1 MRSWGVAKFLTVVI
15 IVLLIL
21 PPAGARGVEKPV
33 PHDEF
38 LYQYFSHTLEKFAY
52 SLRYTYYEGNDYGLT
67 LAENTRSEL
76 LQIMMEGKI
85 YREKGIKARVFEV
98 LPPFYNFS
106 VELVTLDRLLLSF
119 QENNQSPGLA
129 MGIVNIITR
138 MNGYI
143 EEIKSMELYNG
154 TEILRFDTGEVEKYL
169 NEIRTAAEKILNQTF
184 EVPTQPQNQNQ
195 TQNQIRIIGL
205 SLYVT
210 NKNPI
215 VNQSVTFFGTA
226 PLNESVAIIILDEN
240 GLERG
245 IVVPVSRHFFTL
257 SYRFTN
263 PGKYFV
269 KAVQGNLSTEWL
281 EIDVRKIPTYFL
293 ITSPTS
299 AIVNTTLTLKAVL
312 VDYYSNP
319 LPEREIT
326 VNGTPFITDSN
337 GTVAFD
343 LKSSREASF
352 QITLEFQGDE
362 FHEGTSKVVT
372 AEFTRIPTTITIT
385 GPGTVEAG
393 KTFEIRGSIS
403 PAINSTVEIY
413 VNDQP
418 YAIVNSTNGLFSVN
432 MTHETVETL
441 KIYAVFNGTELYLP
455 SKSNVLLVSVV
466 AVEDNLLRYLAVILI
481 VAGLVTYSQRDRL
494 FRKRTRHEEAP
505 EGTEALPEPSQETP
519 AKLEIP
525 KDVGEAYSLIRDL
538 LFRRMGIPKNLT
550 PRETLEKLKGWEGYE
565 SLKTLTSIHEKA
577 VYKKETPTKAELQ
590 AFKKAAE
597 AVITALGGTG

>member
-1 MRSWGVAKFLTVVI
+1 MRPWNITKFLTVAI

-38 LYQYFSHTLEKFAY
+38 FYQYFSQTLKKFAY
-52 SLRYTYYEGNDYGLT
+52 SLRYAYYEGNDYGLT
-67 LAENTRSEL
+67 LAENTSSEL
-76 LQIMMEGKI
+76 LQIMMEGRI
-85 YREKGIKARVFEV
+85 YQEKGVKAKVFEV

-106 VELVTLDRLLLSF
+106 VELVSLDKLLLSF
-119 QENNQSPGLA
+119 QENNQSPALA
-129 MGIVNIITR
+129 MGVIDTITR
-138 MNGYI
+138 MEVYLG
-143 EEIKSMELYNG
+143 EIKSIELYNE
-154 TEILRFDTGEVEKYL
+154 TEILRFDTREIEKYL
-169 NEIRTAAEKILNQTF
+169 NEIRTAAEKAL
-184 EVPTQPQNQNQ
+184 NQ
-195 TQNQIRIIGL
+195 TQNL
-205 SLYVT
+205 SEILNLTLYVT

-226 PLNESVAIIILDEN
+226 PLNESVEIIIGDKN

-245 IVVPVSRHFFTL
+245 IVVPVSRYFFAL

-299 AIVNTTLTLKAVL
+299 AIINTALTLKAVL

-337 GTVAFD
+337 GTIALD

-352 QITLEFQGDE
+352 RITLEFRGDE

-372 AEFTRIPTTITIT
+372 VEFTRIPTTITIT

-418 YAIVNSTNGLFSVN
+418 YAIVNSTNGLFSLS
-432 MTHETVETL
+432 MAHETAETL

-466 AVEDNLLRYLAVILI
+466 PPEDNLLRYLAVILI
-481 VAGLVTYSQRDRL
+481 VAGIVTYSQRDRL
-494 FRKRTRHEEAP
+494 LRGRTRQGEP
-505 EGTEALPEPSQETP
+505 EGTEALPGISLETP
-519 AKLEIP
+519 AKPEIP
-525 KDVGEAYSLIRDL
+525 EDVGKAYSLVREL
-538 LFRRMGIPKNLT
+538 LLRRRGIPKNLT
-550 PRETLEKLKGWEGYE
+550 PREVLEKLRGWEGYE

-577 VYKKETPTKAELQ
+577 VYKKENLTEAELQ

-597 AVITALGGTG
+597 AVITALGEAG

>member
-1 MRSWGVAKFLTVVI
+1 MRPRDVTKFLAVAI

-33 PHDEF
+33 LHDEF
-38 LYQYFSHTLEKFAY
+38 LYQYFSQTLKKFAY

-85 YREKGIKARVFEV
+85 YQEKGVKAKVFEV
-98 LPPFYNFS
+98 LPPFYKFS
-106 VELVTLDRLLLSF
+106 VELVTLDKLLLSF
-119 QENNQSPGLA
+119 QENNQSPALA
-129 MGIVNIITR
+129 MGVIDTITR
-138 MNGYI
+138 MEVYLG
-143 EEIKSMELYNG
+143 EIKSIELYNE
-154 TEILRFDTGEVEKYL
+154 TEILRFDTREIEKYL
-169 NEIRTAAEKILNQTF
+169 NEIRTAAEKTL
-184 EVPTQPQNQNQ
+184 NQ
-195 TQNQIRIIGL
+195 TQNL
-205 SLYVT
+205 SEIPNLTLYVT

-226 PLNESVAIIILDEN
+226 PLNESVAIIIRDKN

-245 IVVPVSRHFFTL
+245 IVVPVSRHFFAL

-299 AIVNTTLTLKAVL
+299 AIINTALTLKAVL

-326 VNGTPFITDSN
+326 VNGTSFITDSN
-337 GTVAFD
+337 GAVALE

-352 QITLEFQGDE
+352 RITLEFQGDE

-372 AEFTRIPTTITIT
+372 VEFTRIPTTITIT

-413 VNDQP
+413 VNDRP
-418 YAIVNSTNGLFSVN
+418 YAIVNSTNGLFSLS
-432 MTHETVETL
+432 MAHETVETL

-466 AVEDNLLRYLAVILI
+466 PPEDNLLRYLAVILI
-481 VAGLVTYSQRDRL
+481 VASIVTYSQKDRL
-494 FRKRTRHEEAP
+494 FRGRTRQGEP
-505 EGTEALPEPSQETP
+505 EGTEALSGISPETP

-525 KDVGEAYSLIRDL
+525 EDVGKAYSLVRDL
-538 LFRRMGIPKNLT
+538 LLRRRGIPKNLT
-550 PRETLEKLKGWEGYE
+550 PREALEKLKGWEGYE

-577 VYKKETPTKAELQ
+577 VYKKENLTEAELQ